1 MRDILLIK
9 SKRANISL
17 IAHDKIRRKNYL
29 LARHCLLVDN
39 FPKVILKKSSWL
51 HIIEIFSFIHLA
63 AKIQVWTL
71 RVALVFKI
79 ASVPTEFSKGR
90 VKSFTTVEARYHK
103 FATYE
108 GVKYFIHPAGQM
120 LFF

>member
-1 MRDILLIK
+1 MQNILLIK

-17 IAHDKIRRKNYL
+17 IAHDKIRRKKYL

-51 HIIEIFSFIHLA
+51 HIIEIFSL
-63 AKIQVWTL
+63 QVWTL
-71 RVALVFKI
+71 HVALVFKI
-79 ASVPTEFSKGR
+79 VSVPTEFSKGR

-103 FATYE
+103 FATPE